1 MHIYSA
7 FRLENVFSHSYI
19 SRGWTNTSR
28 ILPCHCVSGLIREIS
43 ENLKILIVVSS
54 DFLLLT
60 NTNVRSFLAI
70 MTWEGMQR
78 ASAHGQVTSENENFM
93 TELKSEVRSRRK
105 GAITRQIIL
114 FEAERSF
121 AKMGYQQTSITS
133 IADTLKMSAANIH
146 KHFRSKL
153 DLAYAVVEQRLRPVQ
168 VIAGATPKERLR
180 ALPLNILGDL
190 SHMSRDEPELF
201 YILTNILSTE
211 NVSDIMRSRILDACP
226 QVIEDMELS
235 DAERFSEALADIF
248 LAVCHPAIV
257 ATTEHGVL
265 VSRVDNILSLMKQ
278 VMDIGASA
286 PLAKAC

>member
-1 MHIYSA
+1 
-7 FRLENVFSHSYI
+7 
-19 SRGWTNTSR
+19 
-28 ILPCHCVSGLIREIS
+28 
-43 ENLKILIVVSS
+43 
-54 DFLLLT
+54 
-60 NTNVRSFLAI
+60 
-70 MTWEGMQR
+70 
-78 ASAHGQVTSENENFM
+78 
-93 TELKSEVRSRRK
+93 
-105 GAITRQIIL
+105 
-114 FEAERSF
+114 F
-121 AKMGYQQTSITS
+121 AKLGYQQTSITS

-168 VIAGATPKERLR
+168 VIAGVTPKERLR

-190 SHMSRDEPELF
+190 SHMSQAEPELF

-257 ATTEHGVL
+257 ATTEHDVL
-265 VSRVDNILSLMKQ
+265 VSRIDNILNLMKQ
-278 VMDIGASA
+278 VKDIGAAA

>member
-1 MHIYSA
+1 
-7 FRLENVFSHSYI
+7 
-19 SRGWTNTSR
+19 
-28 ILPCHCVSGLIREIS
+28 
-43 ENLKILIVVSS
+43 
-54 DFLLLT
+54 
-60 NTNVRSFLAI
+60 
-70 MTWEGMQR
+70 
-78 ASAHGQVTSENENFM
+78 M

>member
-1 MHIYSA
+1 
-7 FRLENVFSHSYI
+7 
-19 SRGWTNTSR
+19 
-28 ILPCHCVSGLIREIS
+28 
-43 ENLKILIVVSS
+43 
-54 DFLLLT
+54 
-60 NTNVRSFLAI
+60 
-70 MTWEGMQR
+70 
-78 ASAHGQVTSENENFM
+78 M

-133 IADTLKMSAANIH
+133 IAETLKMSAANIH

-168 VIAGATPKERLR
+168 VIAGVTPKERLR

-190 SHMSRDEPELF
+190 SHMSQDEPELF

-257 ATTEHGVL
+257 ATTEYRVL
-265 VSRVDNILSLMKQ
+265 VSRVDNILNLMKQ